1 MMGPWG
7 WHGWGPGIWA
17 MGALWL
23 LVIGAIV
30 LLVMLLVRGLGNDR
44 TGTHPTSS
52 PPAPPGVTGRGAAQT
67 ILDERLARGEI
78 GVQEYTERSR
88 ALGDG

>member
-7 WHGWGPGIWA
+7 WHGWGPGMWG
-17 MGALWL
+17 MGVLWL

-30 LLVMLLVRGLGNDR
+30 LLVVLLLRSR
-44 TGTHPTSS
+44 YPGTSA
-52 PPAPPGVTGRGAAQT
+52 PPAPPGATERRAAQA

-78 GVQEYTERSR
+78 DVQEYTERSR
-88 ALGDG
+88 ALGHG